1 MSFHEKNK
9 EYTNIPVAV
18 SLLHIKEYANLLKI
32 KERYGRRTSS
42 ESNSMCATESP
53 SASYVRPKRLS
64 IKIVRSS
71 IEEANLPIAN
81 IHMSR

>member
-1 MSFHEKNK
+1 MDLHHKKS

-32 KERYGRRTSS
+32 KERHGRRTSS
-42 ESNSMCATESP
+42 ESNSICTTESP
-53 SASYVRPKRLS
+53 TVSYVKPKHLT

-71 IEEANLPIAN
+71 IEEAGQPIAS